1 MAAIEGADPKTNTD
15 LSGIDGFATHIF
27 QTPAIKPFSEVKQA
41 QTKNLLTDTFNFR
54 HSLRRPNHSNF
65 PGCKCMG

>member
-1 MAAIEGADPKTNTD
+1 MVAIEGADPKTNTD
-15 LSGIDGFATHIF
+15 LGGIDGFAMHIF
-27 QTPAIKPFSEVKQA
+27 QTQAIKAFPEVKQA
-41 QTKNLLTDTFNFR
+41 QTKNLFPDAFNCR